1 MAFSQRFIQNPS
13 ANRQIIFEKCGFRNG
28 QHPRHGFSW
37 AKEQPS
43 RCLLHADW
51 MMLNNALLQ
60 MPHVGEETGTYS
72 CQRFIYWLAWC
83 EVYGAW
89 WKPNIWIPCMVQE
102 WSNWGGINL
111 YIKLQKHKFDQ
122 ILQEK
127 HKKLSRQAY
136 SFLQE
141 KLPCLRRKTWEDK
154 YLSLK
159 ANTWRL

>member
-1 MAFSQRFIQNPS
+1 MRLSKRPAS
-13 ANRQIIFEKCGFRNG
+13 AARISC
-28 QHPRHGFSW
+28 

-43 RCLLHADW
+43 GCLLHADW

-60 MPHVGEETGTYS
+60 MPHVGEETGGYS
-72 CQRFIYWLAWC
+72 RQRFIYWQAWC

-89 WKPNIWIPCMVQE
+89 RKPDIWIPCMVLE
-102 WSNWGGINL
+102 RSNWGRINL
-111 YIKLQKHKFDQ
+111 YIELQRHKFDQ

-141 KLPCLRRKTWEDK
+141 KLRRLRRKTWEDK
-154 YLSLK
+154 YFVPQSKHFETLK
-159 ANTWRL
+159 HTLQYKWAKTMH

>member
-1 MAFSQRFIQNPS
+1 MWLSKRPAS
-13 ANRQIIFEKCGFRNG
+13 AARISC
-28 QHPRHGFSW
+28 

-60 MPHVGEETGTYS
+60 MPQVGEETGAYS
-72 CQRFIYWLAWC
+72 RQGFMYWLAWC
-83 EVYGAW
+83 EIYGAW
-89 WKPNIWIPCMVQE
+89 RKPDIWIPCMVLE
-102 WSNWGGINL
+102 RSNWGGINQ
-111 YIKLQKHKFDQ
+111 YIELQKHKFDE

-127 HKKLSRQAY
+127 HEKLSRQAY

-141 KLPCLRRKTWEDK
+141 KLRCLQKKTWEDK

-159 ANTWRL
+159 GNTWRLILQ